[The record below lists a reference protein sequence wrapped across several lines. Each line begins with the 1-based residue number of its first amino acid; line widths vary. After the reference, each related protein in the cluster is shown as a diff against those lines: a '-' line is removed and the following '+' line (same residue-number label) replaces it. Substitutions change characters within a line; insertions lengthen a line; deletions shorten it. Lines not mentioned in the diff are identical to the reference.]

1 MNLYD
6 YIFNEATSD
15 DVAIRMIATNDEY
28 KGLMSIKY
36 NELKDKIE
44 STRNTLVSKYDVV
57 PRDVI
62 AICLDNSIENIIVTL
77 ACIKNNCIVVPI
89 NPKLS
94 DEDIDY
100 QLNTSKCKLRI
111 SSERLPVSIH
121 INDIIDNRLIK
132 DQWLDTKILMKSSV
146 TDVCMIVFSSG
157 TTGVS
162 KGVQLTHGNLISNL
176 KQMNGFVNPEYKKNV
191 LSMLPQY
198 HIYCI
203 QVITNLTL
211 KNKGCINIMQM
222 YNIENLKS
230 SIERYMLNVLY
241 VVPSVIVDIVK
252 YGSKIKFNEGTY
264 ILSGASVLNASI
276 AQEFT
281 YFYQNVTL
289 VQAYGMTEAS
299 PVVTVGLPGQDPC
312 SVGSIVPDTQVM
324 IDCIGEDGI
333 GELCFKGPQ
342 IMKGYLQNDALH
354 NSDNVKYKQEIH
366 HHTNITNEQD
376 MNDAKHHST
385 YYRTGDLGYMKN
397 GLIYIT
403 GRCKD
408 LIKYKGYQVSPTEL
422 ESKLLEFDC
431 IKDVCVIGPTDKN
444 GEETVVACI
453 VSDKSDEVIESIKY
467 LNSKLTFYKRIRHH
481 IITDLIIK
489 SPSGKILRNKMVEMY
504 MNSVSKQNSSSGSQ
518 EWTKSIPS
526 MTENETLFHSPV
538 YIESIETSVP
548 ENVYDIKEYC
558 NLYKAHV
565 LKYNSNF
572 DSTKLL
578 DRLEN
583 GGGIK
588 KKYSILDLRYEVPS
602 CIKTKNEVCWREG
615 LKLIDKCLSKMNL
628 QGVTHVVSSTSTIF
642 GAPGLD
648 AHIISRYG
656 LHPGCKRLSIQQMG
670 CTGGGALLD
679 TCISIAKGN
688 PKAKVLGVVID
699 TCIPYFFNS
708 KSEPSDIV
716 SSYLFSDGCA
726 AFICSCSPDR
736 TLCDL
741 NEVKLHS
748 DNTLNDALH
757 HSGHNPLKEASL
769 PSNIMKYISSGSYT
783 APKTLDA
790 MNIKI
795 NSETI
800 VPGLSRTIDKQ
811 IVGIIDNLLS
821 EGGYQLGDKLLFHPG
836 GKSILNALDDKF
848 KMKSIESWH
857 VLEQYGNMSGP
868 TLLFVIK
875 ECLDSGYKGMI
886 TCCCFGQGLYTECLR
901 FGV

>member
-6 YIFNEATSD
+6 YIFEEDASD
-15 DVAIRMIATNDEY
+15 DVAIRMIATSDEY
-28 KGLMSIKY
+28 KSLMSITY

-44 STRNTLVSKYDVV
+44 STRKTLVSKYEVVSRDVV
-57 PRDVI
+57 

-94 DEDIDY
+94 DEDINY
-100 QLNTSKCKLRI
+100 QLNTSKCKLSI
-111 SSERLPVSIH
+111 SSGRLLMSIH
-121 INDIIDNRLIK
+121 IDDIIDNGMIK
-132 DQWLDTKILMKSSV
+132 DHSIDTKIPLETSIN
-146 TDVCMIVFSSG
+146 DVCMIVFSSG

-211 KNKGCINIMQM
+211 KNKGCINIMQG
-222 YNIENLKS
+222 YSIENLKT
-230 SIERYMLNVLY
+230 SIESYMLDVLY

-252 YGSKIKFNEGTY
+252 YGSKIKFNTGTY

-312 SVGSIVPDTQVM
+312 SVGSIVPDTHIM
-324 IDCIGEDGI
+324 IDCVGEDGI
-333 GELCFKGPQ
+333 GELCFRGPQ
-342 IMKGYLQNDALH
+342 IMKGYLQNGAKHHSDNANEVKHHSTGTNEQSMNEASLH
-354 NSDNVKYKQEIH
+354 SDNV
-366 HHTNITNEQD
+366 NE
-376 MNDAKHHST
+376 ASLHST

-431 IKDVCVIGPTDKN
+431 IKDVCVIGPIDKN

-504 MNSVSKQNSSSGSQ
+504 MNSVSKQNLDNKSR
-518 EWTKSIPS
+518 EWTLSIPD
-526 MTENETLFHSPV
+526 NHV

-548 ENVYDIKEYC
+548 DNEYDIEEYC
-558 NLYKAHV
+558 DLYKAHV

-578 DRLEN
+578 DRLKN

-588 KKYSILDLRYEVPS
+588 KKYSILDLRCEVPS
-602 CIKTKNEVCWREG
+602 CIKTKNEVCWTEG

-628 QGVTHVVSSTSTIF
+628 QGITHVVSSTSTIF

-648 AHIISRYG
+648 AHIISKYD

-688 PKAKVLGVVID
+688 PKARVLGVVID

-708 KSEPSDIV
+708 NSEPSDIV

-736 TLCDL
+736 TKCDL
-741 NEVKLHS
+741 DELKLHS
-748 DNTLNDALH
+748 DDTLNDAKH
-757 HSGHNPLKEASL
+757 HSGHNPLKKANI

-783 APKTLDA
+783 APETLDA

-811 IVGIIDNLLS
+811 IVGIIDNLLV
-821 EGGYQLGDKLLFHPG
+821 EGGYQSGDKLLFHPG

-848 KMKSIESWH
+848 GMKSIESWH

-875 ECLDSGYKGMI
+875 ECLESGYKGTI

-901 FGV
+901 FEV